1 MLPVSDSAIA
11 PSVDSVQR
19 ARRGLAIYLV
29 LVIIGSGVLE
39 WMILK
44 TGDSIEKHMGLITM
58 LMWTPAVASLIAR
71 IVLREGIRDVSFRLG
86 GKRGTKALAAAWL
99 APVAIGL
106 VAYGIAWATGLVPFA
121 LSAETASAA
130 GLGSVASLSAM
141 SPVTRFL
148 FFLAGSLTFGTL
160 FACITA
166 TGEEIGWRGY
176 MLTRL
181 VDARVPRPLIVSGI
195 IWGAWHMPLI
205 LSGQYASSSYPV
217 LSALLFGV
225 TIVSGAT
232 LIGTLRLHTGSV
244 WPAVL
249 AHAAW
254 NSVIQGPFDHA
265 SQSPDAS
272 LWIGESGVIV
282 AAVCLVVAMLV
293 VRRRWDVRHW
303 PESQA
308 VVQ

>member
-1 MLPVSDSAIA
+1 MTTLPVSDSAIA
-11 PSVDSVQR
+11 PSLDSVQR

-44 TGDSIEKHMGLITM
+44 TGDSIEKHMGLISM

-71 IVLREGIRDVSFRLG
+71 VVMREGIRDVSFRLG
-86 GKRGTKALAAAWL
+86 GKRGAKALFAAWIFPL
-99 APVAIGL
+99 GL
-106 VAYGIAWATGLVPFA
+106 GLIAYGIAWVTGLVPFA
-121 LSAETASAA
+121 LSPETASAA
-130 GLGSVASLSAM
+130 GLGSVASLSTM

-181 VDARVPRPLIVSGI
+181 VDAKVPKPLAVSGL
-195 IWGAWHMPLI
+195 IWAVWHMPLI
-205 LSGQYASSSYPV
+205 LSGQYASSAYPA

-225 TIVSGAT
+225 AIVSGGT
-232 LIGTLRLHTGSV
+232 LIGILRLHSGSV

-265 SQSPDAS
+265 SQSPGAS

-282 AAVCLVVAMLV
+282 AAVLLIVAILAS
-293 VRRRWDVRHW
+293 RRRWDVRHW
-303 PESQA
+303 P
-308 VVQ
+308 